1 MNDTNLAIHV
11 GLHKTGT
18 TFIQDVLL
26 PSLSDVAVIR
36 GWHSFRQLVAKSKQK
51 STLVITDESL
61 AGKLWERSY
70 FSSFEE
76 NVAQLKSIYNEP
88 KIIVGIR
95 EHTTFILS
103 LYKQYLQEGGTEPLD
118 YLYNAENT
126 GMLKD
131 HDLLFYPRIKLLQE
145 NFEEVWVYNQGILRD
160 NLPLFVKDI
169 TRFLEVEN
177 DLQIEALRRQTS
189 NVGIKTQQQARI
201 LRQLNTVAQKLPIP
215 IYDSKILAKY
225 RLKPSHIVR
234 KLDIGQDRLQLSP
247 ALKAH
252 IQKRFAEDW
261 QQVQPFLFYH
271 QD

>member
-1 MNDTNLAIHV
+1 MNDMNLAIHV

-26 PSLSDVAVIR
+26 PSLSNVAVIR

-61 AGKLWERSY
+61 AGKLWEQSY
-70 FSSFEE
+70 FSTFKE
-76 NVAQLKSIYNEP
+76 NVAQLKSIYNDP

-95 EHTTFILS
+95 EHTSFILS
-103 LYKQYLQEGGTEPLD
+103 LYKQYLQEGGAEPLE

-131 HDLLFYPRIKLLQE
+131 HDLMFYPRIKLLQE
-145 NFEEVWVYNQGILRD
+145 SFEEVWVYNQGILRD
-160 NLPLFVKDI
+160 NLPLFVENI

-177 DLQIEALRRQTS
+177 DLQIELLRRQTS
-189 NVGIKTQQQARI
+189 NVGIKTQKQARI
-201 LRQLNTVAQKLPIP
+201 LRRINKVAQKLPIP
-215 IYDSKILAKY
+215 IYESKILAKY

-234 KLDIGQDRLQLSP
+234 KLDVGQDNLQLSP

-252 IQKRFAEDW
+252 IETQFAEDW
-261 QQVQPFLFYH
+261 QQVQPLLFYH